1 MAKINTK
8 KAWIRRDGN
17 CEAKRWG
24 SRTQKN
30 LYCMCWGGKSAW
42 KFNVG
47 NCKATWSWQLE
58 WKTNKKHQKNTEVL
72 LDIWYWKKCWR
83 HPKIT
88 KRCTL
93 ANELPNI
100 TLFMFFN
107 CLTSPLPSPQK
118 NITITKLRCFF
129 QLKVLVRCL
138 KGLSLLA
145 SSSFDFIGQSTSHLI
160 YWSLCSRPV
169 YYSFKKHLPTWT
181 REPE

>member
-1 MAKINTK
+1 MY
-8 KAWIRRDGN
+8 G
-17 CEAKRWG
+17 
-24 SRTQKN
+24 
-30 LYCMCWGGKSAW
+30 GGKSAW

-58 WKTNKKHQKNTEVL
+58 WKTNQKHQKNTEVL

-145 SSSFDFIGQSTSHLI
+145 SSSFDFIGLSVSQQVTWYTDRYVVAQSI
-160 YWSLCSRPV
+160 IASRNICP
-169 YYSFKKHLPTWT
+169 P
-181 REPE
+181 EPESRNNATSMTKADMTSGKRNPCYI

>member
-1 MAKINTK
+1 MY
-8 KAWIRRDGN
+8 G
-17 CEAKRWG
+17 
-24 SRTQKN
+24 
-30 LYCMCWGGKSAW
+30 GGKSAW

-129 QLKVLVRCL
+129 PIESSGQMSQGSQPL
-138 KGLSLLA
+138 GLLFIRLYWSL
-145 SSSFDFIGQSTSHLI
+145 SQSTSHLI